1 MLIQHF
7 LFKEEEEEENENVGN
22 ERQNLKFDTVK
33 K

>member
-7 LFKEEEEEENENVGN
+7 LFKEEEEENENVGN